1 VSKPGSAPNSNFD
14 TLTFEADCAI
24 SRVSVR
30 LTDPEPGEHEVTAAI
45 EATFTLETGSRRSR
59 FTASSFEGL

>member
-30 LTDPEPGEHEVTAAI
+30 LTDPELGEHEVTAAI
-45 EATFTLETGSRRSR
+45 EATFTLETG
-59 FTASSFEGL
+59 